1 MVTQVTATLADIHT
15 WDNLYLAYRKAAKG
29 KRSRRAAA
37 AFEYHLEDN
46 LIDLQDD
53 LTGGAYTP
61 GAYASFTIHEPKR
74 RLISAAPFRDRVVHH
89 ALCNLIE
96 PAFERS
102 FIHHSY
108 ANRIGKGT
116 HRALDTCQAWAKRYP
131 YVLQCDVR
139 QFFPS
144 IDHGILEQTLQRR
157 IQDPGI
163 RRLIALIVASGRG
176 VLSEEYDMVYFRG
189 DDLFAV
195 NRPRGLPIGNLTSQL
210 FGNYYLNGLDH
221 FIKETLG
228 CKYIVRYVDDFVVLD
243 DNKEQLQKI
252 KAAIG
257 EFLQGYRLLLHENK
271 SRVYQ
276 VKDGV
281 GFLGHRVFPGFRLV
295 KSENV
300 HRFRKRLK
308 GMLEEYRAGNMSR
321 QNFNARVR
329 CWFAHIAHSNTWR
342 LRRKIYIGI
351 YGEKIRQ
358 KARA

>member
-1 MVTQVTATLADIHT
+1 MRKKIGCAKTLWLSDLIL
-15 WDNLYLAYRKAAKG
+15 DNSNPQETHLAWFPG
-29 KRSRRAAA
+29 
-37 AFEYHLEDN
+37 
-46 LIDLQDD
+46 DD
-53 LTGGAYTP
+53 RPLPPQGG
-61 GAYASFTIHEPKR
+61 FKKR
-74 RLISAAPFRDRVVHH
+74 R
-89 ALCNLIE
+89 
-96 PAFERS
+96 
-102 FIHHSY
+102 
-108 ANRIGKGT
+108 
-116 HRALDTCQAWAKRYP
+116 
-131 YVLQCDVR
+131 
-139 QFFPS
+139 
-144 IDHGILEQTLQRR
+144 
-157 IQDPGI
+157 
-163 RRLIALIVASGRG
+163 
-176 VLSEEYDMVYFRG
+176 
-189 DDLFAV
+189 
-195 NRPRGLPIGNLTSQL
+195 RGLPIGNLTSQL